1 MGGES
6 YSSNS
11 SSSLESG
18 ESSMG
23 SQRELINFSGA
34 RLYLIDGEESVLM
47 TSGEFSLKLLKQTY
61 SPLAVVV
68 ASVGEVQ
75 WPVGKDAPAL
85 KVWNRRYTFALP
97 GLVYG
102 LILPDTT
109 PFSTLHHLE
118 TILAEYTT
126 FETHHEIANAVQF
139 GGNGGGD
146 DPGFWTAVAPEV
158 ETLSSRVARNID
170 STSTVVASSIVMGGG
185 WAASGIEQGA
195 ALMRRREGRS
205 ESPPISDGGVSP
217 RMMKR
222 MQQAR
227 RMSAVAK
234 LMSRTLLKGAISATG
249 HVSRSLGLDVNAAY
263 GAPDARNVAVAS
275 VDAFGKVVEAVETA
289 GKSLFDVTV
298 KAGTNAAQ
306 ARFGQEAGLVVQ
318 DGFGAVGDV
327 VNTAWTLNKMGVRML
342 LRMTA
347 ASTALTRRSGTT
359 KSAAS
364 TVTED
369 QSLSNSS
376 TYSTGS
382 MPMKLQ
388 YSLPQSLH
396 HEVSLS
402 PQQAAWSHPLHLLT
416 PAHSNQQQLH
426 TSQFF
431 PTSAEQLKNKATVA
445 PSPVYIATGNYSDII
460 SPVPR
465 STSPFQQY
473 HWNLAPAP
481 FDFQAARA
489 NMQMD

>member
-1 MGGES
+1 
-6 YSSNS
+6 
-11 SSSLESG
+11 
-18 ESSMG
+18 
-23 SQRELINFSGA
+23 
-34 RLYLIDGEESVLM
+34 
-47 TSGEFSLKLLKQTY
+47 
-61 SPLAVVV
+61 
-68 ASVGEVQ
+68 
-75 WPVGKDAPAL
+75 
-85 KVWNRRYTFALP
+85 
-97 GLVYG
+97 
-102 LILPDTT
+102 
-109 PFSTLHHLE
+109 
-118 TILAEYTT
+118 
-126 FETHHEIANAVQF
+126 
-139 GGNGGGD
+139 
-146 DPGFWTAVAPEV
+146 
-158 ETLSSRVARNID
+158 
-170 STSTVVASSIVMGGG
+170 
-185 WAASGIEQGA
+185 
-195 ALMRRREGRS
+195 
-205 ESPPISDGGVSP
+205 
-217 RMMKR
+217 

-275 VDAFGKVVEAVETA
+275 VGAFGKVVEAVETA

-306 ARFGQEAGLVVQ
+306 ERFGHDAGLVVQ

-369 QSLSNSS
+369 QSLSTSS

-445 PSPVYIATGNYSDII
+445 PSPVYMATGNYSDII

-465 STSPFQQY
+465 SSSPFQQY
-473 HWNLAPAP
+473 HWNQAPAP
-481 FDFQAARA
+481 FSFQAARA